1 MTPVQNLRHCCQVR
15 SRESLYDRM
24 FYILE
29 KVSAIAIGVFSAYVS
44 YDLFLAFFILGTAVG
59 MYQYFYSTD
68 TDRIA
73 RHRASSCSQTLLEQL
88 TGAKLPPLA
97 SLIAN
102 LGVTWCHIDHHTRI
116 FVPIV
121 GFSLG
126 AWTGQSAAP
135 HIKY

>member
-1 MTPVQNLRHCCQVR
+1 MNTIQNLRQCCQIR
-15 SRESLYDRM
+15 PRESFYDQM

-29 KVSAIAIGVFSAYVS
+29 KVSAVALGVFSAYVS

-59 MYQYFYSTD
+59 AYQYFYSD
-68 TDRIA
+68 DNDRIA
-73 RHRASSCSQTLLEQL
+73 RHKASSCSQSLLEQL

-97 SLIAN
+97 SLLAN
-102 LGVTWCHIDHHTRI
+102 LGITWCHIDHHTRI

-126 AWTGQSAAP
+126 VWTGQSGAP